1 VSWVSIHE
9 CTLRG
14 TWPVVLDRRDG
25 FSPSSRGR
33 FGWWVKGLV
42 GRLHPAVWFL
52 LRVARH
58 HPLGALRAIAA
69 GFALSGVAMLTWWIA
84 YGRT

>member
-1 VSWVSIHE
+1 M
-9 CTLRG
+9 
-14 TWPVVLDRRDG
+14 
-25 FSPSSRGR
+25 
-33 FGWWVKGLV
+33 GLV

-52 LRVARH
+52 LGW
-58 HPLGALRAIAA
+58 LGITLLAHFGHLDAGGQRIQLDWGAAIAA